1 MTQQSEIQR
10 PLPALTELNRPFWT
24 AGADGVLR
32 MQRCAACGRL
42 VHPPALRCPYD
53 HALLEYVDLS
63 GRGRVESWTV
73 NRHPWFPGFP
83 PPYLVAFVSP
93 VEDTRVR
100 LLTNLVNVDPDEVT
114 PNMPVQVVFERRED
128 GDDVVYIP
136 LFEPE
141 RQ

>member
-1 MTQQSEIQR
+1 MTQQPEIQR

-24 AGADGVLR
+24 SGADGVLR
-32 MQRCAACGRL
+32 MQRCAGCGRL
-42 VHPPALRCPYD
+42 VHPPALRCPHD

-83 PPYLVAFVSP
+83 PPYLVAFVNP

-100 LLTNLVNVDPDEVT
+100 LLTNLVNVDPDEVI
-114 PNMPVQVVFERRED
+114 PNMAVQVVFERRED
-128 GDDVVYIP
+128 GEDVVYVP